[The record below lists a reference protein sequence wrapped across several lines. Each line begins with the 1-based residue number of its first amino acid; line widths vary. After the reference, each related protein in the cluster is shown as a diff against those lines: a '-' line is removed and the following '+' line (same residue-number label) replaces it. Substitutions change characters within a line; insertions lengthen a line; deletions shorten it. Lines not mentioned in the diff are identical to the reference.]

1 MIPSVADSLAAGERV
16 RVFAVMPFRQRERF
30 LSTVEIA
37 LFRALREVAGAR
49 YVLLTKLGLNE
60 LFYVARPNENVHYFN
75 RLFRKSID
83 FLLCSPKSLKP
94 EAGVQLVRAGKEGIL
109 SGADQFLRDLFEAV
123 KLPLVGVPPAE
134 RYEGTEL
141 VRQLEAVLAPH
152 PNAAGSTSDIPTDS
166 IPMCPVCGKMMVL
179 RVQQGSRA
187 KGRLYYGCIDNPSC
201 PGRVAA

>member
-1 MIPSVADSLAAGERV
+1 MADSLASGERV

-37 LFRALREVAGAR
+37 LFRALREVADAQ
-49 YVLLTKLGLNE
+49 YVVLTKVGLNE

-83 FLLCSPKSLKP
+83 FLLCSPESLKP
-94 EAGVQLVRAGKEGIL
+94 QAGVQLVRAGKDGIL
-109 SGADQFLRDLFEAV
+109 RGADQFLQDLFETV
-123 KLPLVGVPPAE
+123 RLPLVAVPPAE
-134 RYEGTEL
+134 RYEGADL
-141 VRQLEAVLAPH
+141 VRRLEAVLVPH
-152 PNAAGSTSDIPTDS
+152 STAAGPTSAIPADA

-179 RVQQGSRA
+179 RVQQGGRA